1 METFKLSN
9 GMEMPAI
16 GFGCFNAKGGES
28 YDFISTAIDSG
39 YFLIQPPYTG
49 PKRIW
54 EERYVIRVWIEVL

>member
-9 GMEMPAI
+9 GMEIPAI

-28 YDFISTAIDSG
+28 YDFISTSIDSG
-39 YFLIQPPYTG
+39 YKLFDME

-54 EERYVIRVWIEVL
+54 EEPYVKRVWIELLL